1 VHAGGLVEAGHGI
14 IAVMR
19 RVLLVLLALVG
30 APLSGRELHWDLI
43 EVTARLDAAGTLH
56 VRERQHFVFT
66 GDWNGGERRF
76 RVDEGQQLRIG
87 GVRRIDPA
95 GAAVDLR
102 PGDLSALDQYQFAQD
117 VLRWRSRLPTDPPF
131 DRTPLVYEIEYELG
145 RILVAA
151 RGGGARRY
159 TLDNDFAFG
168 DRPGVIQR
176 FTLSLELDPAWHP
189 TTPLPDR
196 FTAGPLEPGQSFVVR
211 RELAYSGQ
219 AAPAAAFG
227 GPAPFV
233 RSTVLVLLLAGIPAI
248 FVRFW
253 LGERARGRFPR
264 EAPAIDEG
272 WLEEHVLHQLPEVVG
287 YMADGRSGPP
297 EVAAILARMAQ
308 EGKIT
313 SRVEPRRLR
322 APLLHMT
329 LVETDAALHYQE
341 QQLVHMF
348 FFGGSRETD
357 TDTIRKHYRKRG
369 FDPGKSIEPNL
380 VGAALRHPD
389 WREGVP
395 HRWERRETLALLAA
409 YALLVSGAFF
419 GFSSLWLMIYM
430 GVLGGAAC
438 LVGRVVARRSANRV
452 RRLPWWWLGAA
463 VPTLLVAWLLAT
475 IARREV
481 SHVRDYPLL
490 VAVAFVLVAYWLVMR
505 AARTDQSREKVLLR
519 TRIAAARRWFAS
531 ELRRPT
537 PRLRDE
543 WAPYL
548 IALGLGRHADRWF
561 SSFGNQVSASAARA
575 WHSTATAPASSSSA
589 AGSSWT
595 GGGGAFGGGGA
606 TASWALAA
614 TSLAG
619 GSSPTASSS
628 SAGGGGSSSG
638 GSSSSSSSSSGGGG
652 GGGW

>member
-1 VHAGGLVEAGHGI
+1 
-14 IAVMR
+14 MR
-19 RVLLVLLALVG
+19 PLLLALLVLVG
-30 APLSGRELHWDLI
+30 APLHARELHWELI

-66 GDWNGGERRF
+66 GDWNGGERSF
-76 RVDEGQQLRIG
+76 RVDEGQRLRILG
-87 GVRRIDPA
+87 MRRIDPA

-102 PGDLSALDQYQFAQD
+102 AGDLAAVDEYRFSGD
-117 VLRWRSRLPTDPPF
+117 VLRWRSRLPADPPF
-131 DRTPLVYEIEYELG
+131 DRTPLVYEIDYELG
-145 RILVAA
+145 RILVPV
-151 RGGGARRY
+151 RGGGAGRY
-159 TLDNDFAFG
+159 RLDHDFAFG
-168 DRPGVIQR
+168 DRPGAIEH
-176 FTLSLELDPAWHP
+176 FTLGLELDPAWQP
-189 TTPLPDR
+189 NAPLPER

-211 RELAYSGQ
+211 RELAYSGHGK
-219 AAPAAAFG
+219 PAAAFG
-227 GPAPFV
+227 GPAPLV
-233 RSTVLVLLLAGIPAI
+233 RAIVLVLLLAGIPAI

-253 LGERARGRFPR
+253 LAERARGRFPR

-272 WLEEHVLHQLPEVVG
+272 WLEEHILHQLPEVIG

-329 LVETDAALHYQE
+329 LVDTDAPLEYQE

-348 FFGGSRETD
+348 FLRGATETD

-369 FDPGKSIEPNL
+369 FDPGKDIEPNL
-380 VGAALRHPD
+380 AGAALRHPD
-389 WREGVP
+389 WREDVP
-395 HRWERRETLALLAA
+395 QRWERLDTRVLLAA

-430 GVLGGAAC
+430 GVLGGVAFAI
-438 LVGRVVARRSANRV
+438 GRGLARGSANRV
-452 RRLPWWWLGAA
+452 RRLPLWWLGAA

-481 SHVRDYPLL
+481 SQVRDYPLL
-490 VAVAFVLVAYWLVMR
+490 VAAAFVLVVYWLVMR
-505 AARTDQSREKVLLR
+505 AARTGQSREKVLLR
-519 TRIAAARRWFAS
+519 TRIDAARRWFAS
-531 ELRRPT
+531 ELRRPV

-548 IALGLGRHADRWF
+548 IALGLGRHAERWF
-561 SSFGNQVSASAARA
+561 SSFGGRVSASAARA
-575 WHSTATAPASSSSA
+575 GGSIATASASSPAPGAASA
-589 AGSSWT
+589 ARSGWT
-595 GGGGAFGGGGA
+595 GGGGTFGGGGA

-614 TSLAG
+614 TALAA
-619 GSSPTASSS
+619 GSSPPASSS
-628 SAGGGGSSSG
+628 SGGGGGGGRSSG